1 MIKAS
6 ALIIK
11 DQSILAVKK
20 KLHPSHFILPG
31 GKLKKNETPERAL
44 IRELAEELNLRVSM
58 ENLTFL
64 QTFTTPSQFEDVK
77 LTTHLYLVEHVAR
90 LEVANEILSF
100 EWVAIKGGNR
110 NDLASGIK
118 DFALPIA
125 RQLIKKEL
133 SY

>member
-11 DQSILAVKK
+11 DQSLLAVKK

-31 GKLKKNETPERAL
+31 GKLKNNETAERAL
-44 IRELAEELNLRVSM
+44 IRELAEELNLRISM

-64 QTFTTPSQFEDVK
+64 QTFTTPSQFEDVT

-90 LEVANEILSF
+90 LEVANEILAF
-100 EWVAIKGGNR
+100 EWVAIKSGNR